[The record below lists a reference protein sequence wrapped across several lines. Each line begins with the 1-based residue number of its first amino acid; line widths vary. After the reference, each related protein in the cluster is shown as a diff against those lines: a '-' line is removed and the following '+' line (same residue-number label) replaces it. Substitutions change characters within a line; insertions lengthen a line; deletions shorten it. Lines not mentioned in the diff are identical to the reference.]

1 MDVFIYLCMD
11 GWTYGRKY
19 IYVYILLYERL
30 FLLKDIGM
38 SVYVYLLIFF
48 LSIKMQQS
56 KKKKGINNR
65 KLNN

>member
-1 MDVFIYLCMD
+1 MDVFIYLCMY

-19 IYVYILLYERL
+19 IYIYILLYERL

-56 KKKKGINNR
+56 KKKGINNR

>member
-11 GWTYGRKY
+11 GWTYGRKH

-56 KKKKGINNR
+56 KKKRNQQSKI
-65 KLNN
+65 K